1 MFKCLMQYLFKKL
14 QLPFFSFSLDPD
26 QSFCPGSHL
35 PEWGRVHLSFS
46 RGCSASLSSGS
57 ISAACPQCPSLHV
70 YGIWEKAILTAL
82 LLSLTHPPFL
92 QNASYFFVCSLY
104 SFHTPVPQRIWPGPD
119 VSCPQKEHSVLTA
132 TTWTQRCANVDI
144 SHKHKYTLDPMD
156 PFCHSCLR
164 PEALSRKRIC
174 FLFLVCSSLL
184 HSLPFPQDPSPPPRP
199 HPLGDPNAMAPSS
212 FPLR

>member
-26 QSFCPGSHL
+26 QSCCPGSHL
-35 PEWGRVHLSFS
+35 SEQGRVHLSFS

-92 QNASYFFVCSLY
+92 QNASYFF
-104 SFHTPVPQRIWPGPD
+104 
-119 VSCPQKEHSVLTA
+119 
-132 TTWTQRCANVDI
+132 
-144 SHKHKYTLDPMD
+144 
-156 PFCHSCLR
+156 CL
-164 PEALSRKRIC
+164 L
-174 FLFLVCSSLL
+174 SLL
-184 HSLPFPQDPSPPPRP
+184 FSYPSASAYLTWSRCLLSPE
-199 HPLGDPNAMAPSS
+199 GAFSS
-212 FPLR
+212 DSHHLDSEMC